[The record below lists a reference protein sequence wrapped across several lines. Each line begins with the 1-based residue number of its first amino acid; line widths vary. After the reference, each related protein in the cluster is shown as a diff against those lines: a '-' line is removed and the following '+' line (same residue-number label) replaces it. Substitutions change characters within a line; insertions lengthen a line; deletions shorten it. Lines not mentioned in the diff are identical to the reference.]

1 MWDTIKEIYLSVKK
15 TSTDRIKSPF
25 YGVFVLTW
33 LAFNWQPVAVLMFS
47 ELKMENRIAYIN
59 AIYPFNFIIPLGISA
74 CLAYILPIINE
85 KITYLQSRPI
95 SRTAILLSIR
105 AKKALVADISLEKYR
120 AKRDVTYERHVAGAE
135 KEIQDMREEIVN
147 SKERVGEMN
156 AALLEL
162 NQKND
167 EINALLQ
174 DSNIRNKKLSDEI
187 ERHKIAETRFFGEIE
202 DLNKELDRL
211 YSLLKMEPTRGVGLG
226 IRKITTINGEENSD
240 TDDTQYRPGS
250 NEDK

>member
-1 MWDTIKEIYLSVKK
+1 MWETIKEIYLSVKK

-59 AIYPFNFIIPLGISA
+59 AVYPFNFVIPLGISA

-95 SRTAILLSIR
+95 SRTAVLLSIR

-135 KEIQDMREEIVN
+135 REIQDMREEIVN

-156 AALLEL
+156 AQLVEL
-162 NQKND
+162 NKKNNELSAFLQESNNRNQK
-167 EINALLQ
+167 LV
-174 DSNIRNKKLSDEI
+174 DEI
-187 ERHKIAETRFFGEIE
+187 ERKKIAESRFMGEVE

-211 YSLLKMEPTRGVGLG
+211 YSLLKMEPTPGIGLG
-226 IRKITTINGEENSD
+226 IKMNTVIREEEHAER
-240 TDDTQYRPGS
+240 DDTEYRPS
-250 NEDK
+250 FDKHN